1 LLDSSGSGKLVTEE
15 FACKFWLKKS
25 SNSQTVWTTPG
36 GAMQTTVKCKAQ
48 FTIPELHD
56 NWLIEWDLHVTK
68 TLGAYDMIIGRDI
81 LTNLGIDIR
90 FFQ

>member
-1 LLDSSGSGKLVTEE
+1 VHVRFNISLEKPKPVTLKALLDSGGSGSLVTEK
-15 FACKFWLKKS
+15 FARKLRLKKS

-56 NWLIEWDLHVTK
+56 N
-68 TLGAYDMIIGRDI
+68 
-81 LTNLGIDIR
+81 
-90 FFQ
+90 